1 MEEINK
7 RTKPALSAEELEQVA
22 GGAAWNDDIEA
33 IGNIRRPEEAADG
46 GIVRESSGETAPV
59 SAAGIMD
66 RLALGMDRIKE
77 NLTSKATRR

>member
-1 MEEINK
+1 MK
-7 RTKPALSAEELEQVA
+7 AWLSRLDADLSFA
-22 GGAAWNDDIEA
+22 PSS
-33 IGNIRRPEEAADG
+33 PEEAADG